1 MACRQV
7 DNIPK
12 YPRRSSAQF
21 SITDVTEC
29 STDHFVNDLNEDWDA
44 PANFENEQSEE
55 DECIDNF
62 RAERFDDFQA
72 ISDQS
77 KICFVP
83 NSTNQTESHAKAENP
98 SLLSDD
104 SVKGNENQLLGCDYE
119 TVFTNSKAGMDGVD
133 KDYVKKVVF
142 EMSRS
147 SDFFRNEQRKDAIHR
162 KANEQ
167 LSARVAAFTA
177 AELSRAEAAADRYME
192 RAEAGRD
199 LSRRFIHVDMDMFF
213 AAVEQLR
220 RPELAQVPMAVG
232 GLGMI
237 STANY
242 VARKYGVRSAMPGF
256 IGKVRRAPAPPPDA
270 AGWAG
275 GALTG
280 ARRCSFSGRR
290 RAAACRRRSW
300 SSAGRTSPPTCP
312 SASRRAGPARV

>member
-1 MACRQV
+1 MVIVDSDGEYLNNSPTRHQMACRQV

-21 SITDVTEC
+21 SITDVVDC

-147 SDFFRNEQRKDAIHR
+147 SDF
-162 KANEQ
+162 
-167 LSARVAAFTA
+167 SATSSAKT
-177 AELSRAEAAADRYME
+177 
-192 RAEAGRD
+192 
-199 LSRRFIHVDMDMFF
+199 
-213 AAVEQLR
+213 
-220 RPELAQVPMAVG
+220 P
-232 GLGMI
+232 
-237 STANY
+237 STA
-242 VARKYGVRSAMPGF
+242 RPTSSCPPGSQRSP
-256 IGKVRRAPAPPPDA
+256 RRSFRGPRP
-270 AGWAG
+270 
-275 GALTG
+275 
-280 ARRCSFSGRR
+280 RRTATWSGRR
-290 RAAACRRRSW
+290 RAA
-300 SSAGRTSPPTCP
+300 T
-312 SASRRAGPARV
+312 